1 MTDLSKAIELKPGDP
16 VLYNTRGGLYNVMG
30 EYAKALNDF
39 DKAIEADTS
48 NAEAYCRKGV
58 AYLYLG
64 VYDKAIE
71 YMEKGVRL
79 DASMEDNVKDYLKEA
94 KEKLSKKKK

>member
-1 MTDLSKAIELKPGDP
+1 
-16 VLYNTRGGLYNVMG
+16 MG

-39 DKAIEADTS
+39 DKAIEADTT

-71 YMEKGVRL
+71 YLEKGITL
-79 DASMEDNVKDYLKEA
+79 DASMEENVKDYLKEA
-94 KEKLSKKKK
+94 KEKQSKKKK